1 MCNQNNVFINTPN
14 FGYVETDLYRSAV
27 PNEMNFPFLQTLN
40 LKTVVYL
47 SFDAPSVFFREFL
60 KEHNIELVQISG
72 DSETSPLY
80 QKISEN
86 LIIDALHSILNPHA
100 YPIIV
105 MCNLGRHRTG
115 TVIGCLRRIMKW
127 SLSAILVEFRQFTN
141 NKSSPPHEQFIELF
155 DTELVEMPEDV
166 ELLPFKLVPDKNLF
180 IKNEEQNHQN
190 VSNTSGKPPK
200 PIGTTPQ
207 SKKKITLP
215 ASKKTTGSSFF

>member
-1 MCNQNNVFINTPN
+1 MCNQRNVFIPPPN
-14 FGYVETDLYRSAV
+14 FGYVEPELYRSAV

-47 SFDAPSVFFREFL
+47 SFDAPSVFFKEFL
-60 KEHNIELVQISG
+60 QEHNIELVQISG
-72 DSETSPLY
+72 NETSPMY

-180 IKNEEQNHQN
+180 KKDAQENQ
-190 VSNTSGKPPK
+190 SGKPPK
-200 PIGTTPQ
+200 PTNPTTPLKKKLPLTLP
-207 SKKKITLP
+207 SSKKITE
-215 ASKKTTGSSFF
+215 SSFF